1 MMVRLTI
8 IFNTV
13 NIHSC
18 YTTIIANEKRRKYY
32 TSYGQFYEESP
43 PQRSS
48 GPKPG

>member
-13 NIHSC
+13 NFHPC
-18 YTTIIANEKRRKYY
+18 FIAIVANGKRGKYY
-32 TSYGQFYEESP
+32 TSYSQFYEESP
-43 PQRSS
+43 PQRSG